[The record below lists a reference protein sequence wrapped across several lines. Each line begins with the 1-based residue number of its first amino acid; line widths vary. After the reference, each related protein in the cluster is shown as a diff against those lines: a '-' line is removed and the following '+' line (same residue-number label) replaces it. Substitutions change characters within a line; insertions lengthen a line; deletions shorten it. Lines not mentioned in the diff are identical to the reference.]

1 MAVFNSAADS
11 RKQLMQKPHY
21 KLSSMF
27 GLMFLVIVVAVIA
40 WAAFG
45 GISGCGTG
53 CNPVSGF
60 GLRFG
65 H

>member
-1 MAVFNSAADS
+1 M
-11 RKQLMQKPHY
+11 RKPIMQKPHY

-27 GLMFLVIVVAVIA
+27 GLVLLVIIVAGIA